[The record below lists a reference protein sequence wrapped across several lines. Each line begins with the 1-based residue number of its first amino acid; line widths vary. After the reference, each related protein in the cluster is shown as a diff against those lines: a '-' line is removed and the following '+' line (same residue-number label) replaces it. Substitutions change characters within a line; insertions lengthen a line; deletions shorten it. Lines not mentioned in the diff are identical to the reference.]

1 MNIPQYF
8 LCSATM
14 APTGRWLQAFPQG
27 ESVEVA
33 ELGKRLPAMLQTK
46 GICWLATSDPQWQ
59 QHLQTVVKADPAARI
74 VVLSGVPVPEEGMA
88 ALGAGAR
95 GYTHAY
101 AVPEMLQEVA
111 TVIEHGGL
119 WAGPELLQRLVAST
133 AAALAKLP
141 VAADSEASVS
151 AVRNAKLWAT
161 LSAREAEVAQSVAQ
175 GRSNKEVA
183 DQLFISERTVKAHLG
198 AAFEK
203 LGIRDRLQLA
213 LFAASVK
220 PKMGDAASAGGAS
233 GAKA

>member
-1 MNIPQYF
+1 MNTPQYF

-14 APTGRWLQAFPQG
+14 APTGRWQQAFPKG

-33 ELGKRLPAMLQTK
+33 DLPQRASAIAQSG
-46 GICWLATSDPQWQ
+46 GICWLASSDPQWQ
-59 QHLQTVVKADPAARI
+59 QYVQALMQADPKAR
-74 VVLSGVPVPEEGMA
+74 VVVVSGVPEPDEGMA

-95 GYTHAY
+95 GYAHAY
-101 AVPEMLQEVA
+101 AVPELLQEVA

-119 WAGPELLQRLVAST
+119 WAGPELLQRLVATT

-141 VAADSEASVS
+141 VAADTQASAT
-151 AVRNAKLWAT
+151 AVRNGKLWAG
-161 LSAREAEVAQSVAQ
+161 LSAREAEVALSVAA

-198 AAFEK
+198 AVFEK
-203 LGIRDRLQLA
+203 LGVRDRLQLA

-220 PKMGDAASAGGAS
+220 PQGAAA